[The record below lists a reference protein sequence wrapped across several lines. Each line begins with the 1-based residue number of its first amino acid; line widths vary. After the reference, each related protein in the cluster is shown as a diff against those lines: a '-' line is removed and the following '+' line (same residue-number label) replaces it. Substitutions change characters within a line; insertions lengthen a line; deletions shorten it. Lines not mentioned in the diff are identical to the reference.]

1 MLKAI
6 DILLGVAVVMLV
18 FSAMVTIITQFA
30 ISYWNLKGKHLK
42 VGIADLLEQ
51 LSPGINRTCAE
62 HIAETLLLHP
72 LVREGEKKLGSVI
85 HRAELTTLLLDFAG
99 GDSKVKIDEVSR
111 EALAG
116 ALVANGI
123 SNPAEVLDQVRTVAL
138 QIELANPELSNSL
151 RHNLA
156 LLREANSSFLAKV
169 NGWFDQTIDRVS
181 DRFTL
186 NTRYITF
193 IAGLGIAVVLQ
204 LDTITLVN
212 QLSKDPG
219 LRDALVELAKN
230 TDQAARQ
237 AQESQ
242 NLPAP
247 PQPGA
252 EPQRPPQTTG
262 TPIPPMTQQQA
273 MQRLEELSLIHF
285 PESFGAWLSY
295 WSLQK
300 LLLQIL
306 GILLTAIL
314 LSLGAPFWYSALSNL
329 LRLRGV
335 VAPKE
340 EKDRAARQTTQIDSA
355 AAIRSGGNLG

>member
-42 VGIADLLEQ
+42 IGVADLLEQ
-51 LSPGINRTCAE
+51 LSPGINRLCAE
-62 HIAETLLLHP
+62 HIAEKLLLHP

-85 HRAELTTLLLDFAG
+85 HRDELTTLLLDFAG

-111 EALAG
+111 KALSGALA
-116 ALVANGI
+116 ANGI

-138 QIELANPELSNSL
+138 QIELGNPELSNSL

-156 LLREANSSFLAKV
+156 LLREANSTLLAKI
-169 NGWFDQTIDRVS
+169 NGWFDQTIDRVT

-193 IAGLGIAVVLQ
+193 LAGLSIALVLQ

-212 QLSKDPG
+212 QLAKDPG
-219 LRDALVELAKN
+219 LREALVQVAKEAAAN
-230 TDQAARQ
+230 PPQAGT
-237 AQESQ
+237 SQ
-242 NLPAP
+242 PGTEPQQPAP
-247 PQPGA
+247 AG
-252 EPQRPPQTTG
+252 G
-262 TPIPPMTQQQA
+262 GPIVPITQQQA
-273 MQRLEELSLIHF
+273 MQRLEELSLIRF
-285 PESFGAWLSY
+285 PESFGAWVSY

-306 GILLTAIL
+306 GIMLTAIL
-314 LSLGAPFWYSALSNL
+314 LSLGAPFWYSALTNL

-335 VAPKE
+335 LAPKE
-340 EKDRAARQTTQIDSA
+340 ERDRAERQTTQADSA
-355 AAIRSGGNLG
+355 AVVRSGAGNLG